1 MMSKFKVGDKVLF
14 NTSKG
19 YVPSYK
25 TESDRI
31 DSGLIKHGNTNWDG
45 SVSEV
50 IAISNGYVVVRYSGE
65 DKTMQL
71 GFNEFDLKLVEKSN
85 YKPLNPTHL
94 VVWEEDRD
102 PCKFFESEDKA
113 KEFIKELSEKS
124 NVTKDSIVLVEIKS
138 ARKIKIQKSLRY
150 LKYTI

>member
-1 MMSKFKVGDKVLF
+1 MEFKVGDEVICI
-14 NTSKG
+14 
-19 YVPSYK
+19 
-25 TESDRI
+25 ESDKESTGYGWQKDYRFTI
-31 DSGLIKHGNTNWDG
+31 NKITSQDSEYPIYWKGL
-45 SVSEV
+45 
-50 IAISNGYVVVRYSGE
+50 NGCGVYE
-65 DKTMQL
+65 HA
-71 GFNEFDLKLVEKSN
+71 LKLAKEH
-85 YKPLNPTHL
+85 KPKTPTHI
-94 VVWEEDRD
+94 VIWEEDRD

>member
-1 MMSKFKVGDKVLF
+1 MEFKVGDSVRRNK
-14 NTSKG
+14 
-19 YVPSYK
+19 
-25 TESDRI
+25 EAI
-31 DSGLIKHGNTNWDG
+31 DSNYICGSCVVNGIPQICEVLSLRGDDVYVKCPDG
-45 SVSEV
+45 HTE
-50 IAISNGYVVVRYSGE
+50 Y
-65 DKTMQL
+65 
-71 GFNEFDLKLVEKSN
+71 FNHSSYELVEKSN
-85 YKPLNPTHL
+85 YKPKNPTHL